1 MDYRTTIRPL
11 NLKEKTMNRLSTALA
26 AVLLAVLCMPS
37 MAQAPAKPKPKPAQ
51 RMNWGRVSMMDTEH
65 PAYIEAATAAIRE
78 TMERNF
84 QASSAEDL
92 KALMATMTSNC
103 PDRENF
109 QKECKKMFEE
119 TDVYIR
125 LVDCRWITS
134 WQDSRGLWAAVEIK
148 QWTIP
153 KDDKVEYS
161 EYRHRS
167 GLLPEYELCE
177 YQLYARVEKGQWKA
191 HVINGNVFEAQW
203 PEDKKPE
210 R

>member
-1 MDYRTTIRPL
+1 
-11 NLKEKTMNRLSTALA
+11 MNRLSTLLA
-26 AVLLAVLCMPS
+26 AVILGVLCSPLLAQES
-37 MAQAPAKPKPKPAQ
+37 AKPTPKPKTKTTAKAKKKI
-51 RMNWGRVSMMDTEH
+51 NWDRVSMMDTEH
-65 PAYIEAATAAIRE
+65 PEYVEAATAAIRE

-92 KALMATMTSNC
+92 KALMATMTSDC

-134 WQDSRGLWAAVEIK
+134 WHDSRGLWAAVEIK
-148 QWTIP
+148 QWTVP

-177 YQLYARVEKGQWKA
+177 YQLFARVEKGQWKA
-191 HVINGNVFEAQW
+191 HAINSNVFEAQW
-203 PEDKKPE
+203 PEDQKPE

>member
-1 MDYRTTIRPL
+1 
-11 NLKEKTMNRLSTALA
+11 
-26 AVLLAVLCMPS
+26 
-37 MAQAPAKPKPKPAQ
+37 
-51 RMNWGRVSMMDTEH
+51 
-65 PAYIEAATAAIRE
+65 
-78 TMERNF
+78 MERNF

-92 KALMATMTSNC
+92 KALMATMTSTC

-109 QKECKKMFEE
+109 MRECKQMFEE

-125 LVDCRWITS
+125 LVDCRWLTS

-148 QWTIP
+148 QWTVP

-177 YQLYARVEKGQWKA
+177 YQLFARVEKGQWKA
-191 HVINGNVFEAQW
+191 HVINGPVYEAQW
-203 PEDKKPE
+203 PDDKKPS